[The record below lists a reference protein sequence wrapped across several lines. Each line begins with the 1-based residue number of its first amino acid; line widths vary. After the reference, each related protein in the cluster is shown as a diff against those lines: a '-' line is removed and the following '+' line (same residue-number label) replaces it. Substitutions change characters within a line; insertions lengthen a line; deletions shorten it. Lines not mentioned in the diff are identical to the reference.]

1 MRQRVL
7 ILTAS
12 AGAGHNMAARAI
24 LEECQVLG
32 IEARVEDL
40 MDLVHPA
47 FRRWFQGGYEIM
59 VRKYPGFWGH
69 LYRVSDRKLWCYWYQ
84 SCLDYVFCGVLRP
97 ILDEYQPSWV
107 ICTHSLPQPRLVTLR
122 KTRDFQVAIVV
133 TDLHPHLM
141 WLRGKMD
148 RYFVPAESTK
158 EALAVRMPHSIGCT
172 MVTGIP
178 VNPVFSSQTSCPE
191 PRTALIAAGGIGGGP
206 LAEATQAAVDAGY
219 SCRVVTGGNDSLR
232 AELARL
238 FQGNPNVEVVG
249 KLTPAAMA
257 ETMAKSA
264 LMISKSGG
272 ITTFECFALG
282 CPLIVYKPLMI
293 PGQEELNA
301 DWIAESGAGCLV
313 DGPAEL
319 TSVLKHLA
327 SDPNLIEGMRVQARN
342 LGRPEASRVILS
354 NLGLV

>member
-1 MRQRVL
+1 MKRRVL

-12 AGAGHNMAARAI
+12 AGAGHNMAARA
-24 LEECQVLG
+24 LAEECQVLG
-32 IEARVEDL
+32 IEVRVEDL

-47 FRRWFQGGYEIM
+47 FRRWFQGGYETM

-84 SCLDYVFCGVLRP
+84 SFLDYVFCGVLRP

-107 ICTHSLPQPRLVTLR
+107 ICTHSLPQPRLVPLR
-122 KTRDFQVAIVV
+122 RKLGFQVAIVV

-148 RYFVPAESTK
+148 RYFVPADSTK

-178 VNPVFSSQTSCPE
+178 VNSVFSHPVGNSE
-191 PRTALIAAGGIGGGP
+191 PGTALIAAGGIGGGP

-219 SCRVVTGGNDSLR
+219 RCRVVTGGNEALR
-232 AELARL
+232 AQLTDR
-238 FQGNPNVEVVG
+238 FGSNPRVEVVG

-257 ETMAKSA
+257 DSMANSA

-272 ITTFECFALG
+272 ITTFECFAVG

-301 DWIAESGAGCLV
+301 QWIAESGAGSLV
-313 DGPAEL
+313 DSADEL
-319 TSVLKHLA
+319 TDVLKRLA
-327 SDPNLIEGMRVQARN
+327 SDPKLLEGMRVQARR
-342 LGRPEASRVILS
+342 LGRPQASRAILS

>member
-1 MRQRVL
+1 MKRRVL

-12 AGAGHNMAARAI
+12 AGAGHNMAARA
-24 LEECQVLG
+24 LFEECQVLG

-47 FRRWFQGGYEIM
+47 FRKWFQGGYETM

-84 SCLDYVFCGVLRP
+84 SFLDFVFCGVLRA
-97 ILDEYQPSWV
+97 ILDDYQPGWV
-107 ICTHSLPQPRLVTLR
+107 ICTHSLPQPRLVPLR
-122 KTRDFQVAIVV
+122 KTRDFQIAIVV

-148 RYFVPAESTK
+148 RYFVPAETTK

-178 VNPVFSSQTSCPE
+178 VNQVFAHHVSHPE
-191 PRTALIAAGGIGGGP
+191 PKTALIAAGGIGGGP
-206 LAEATQAAVDAGY
+206 LAQATQAAVNAGY
-219 SCRVVTGGNDSLR
+219 QCRVVTGGNEALC
-232 AELARL
+232 AELTHTFRTT
-238 FQGNPNVEVVG
+238 PNVEIVG
-249 KLTPAAMA
+249 KLTPAEMA
-257 ETMAKSA
+257 ESMARSA

-301 DWIAESGAGCLV
+301 QWIAESGAGSLV
-313 DGPAEL
+313 DSPEEL
-319 TSVLKHLA
+319 TAVLQRLA
-327 SDPNLIEGMRVQARN
+327 TDPQLLEEMRLQARN
-342 LGRPEASRVILS
+342 LGRPEASLAILG
-354 NLGLV
+354 NLGLI